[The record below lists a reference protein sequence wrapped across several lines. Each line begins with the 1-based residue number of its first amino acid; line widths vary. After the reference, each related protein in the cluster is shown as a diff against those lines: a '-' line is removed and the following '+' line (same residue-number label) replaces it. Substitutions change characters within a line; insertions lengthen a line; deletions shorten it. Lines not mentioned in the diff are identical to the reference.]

1 MASVSIKKSEKK
13 MGQSE
18 KEHSSLGWSVEGM
31 DALITI
37 NLEFIQ
43 ECRIILNGSRIMLAK
58 NNVNKKYRAV
68 VAYVLEQ

>member
-13 MGQSE
+13 MEQLE

-43 ECRIILNGSRIMLAK
+43 ESRIILNGSRIMLGK
-58 NNVNKKYRAV
+58 NNVNH
-68 VAYVLEQ
+68 E